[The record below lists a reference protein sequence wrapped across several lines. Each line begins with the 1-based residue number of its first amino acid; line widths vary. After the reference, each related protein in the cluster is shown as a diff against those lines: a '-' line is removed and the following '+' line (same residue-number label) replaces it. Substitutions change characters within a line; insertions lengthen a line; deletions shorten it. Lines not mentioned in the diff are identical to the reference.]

1 MRLVQL
7 TSCGIEVLRGDV
19 LALSLILE
27 ESVQSFTHMCDVM
40 CRFLLEV
47 LYQVHK
53 VLLFQIC

>member
-1 MRLVQL
+1 M
-7 TSCGIEVLRGDV
+7 LRGDI

-27 ESVQSFTHMCDVM
+27 ESVQSFAHMCDVM
-40 CRFLLEV
+40 CRFLLEL